1 MKPNKLW
8 GGGTHTKQEMKT
20 ENKVISMKPKTL
32 LKFQIIYIYIY
43 IFCMTCFVFAYKLFS
58 ERDHYQLVCCNKLH
72 AVRFSTFM
80 NLQSC
85 TWENKL
91 CGCLKLLLSN
101 YKPTGPQLASVHF
114 HAIFVHFLY
123 FRENWT
129 WIKLVPSTRQN
140 MWQTH
145 QKTRERE
152 REIGTL

>member
-1 MKPNKLW
+1 MC
-8 GGGTHTKQEMKT
+8 
-20 ENKVISMKPKTL
+20 
-32 LKFQIIYIYIY
+32 IY
-43 IFCMTCFVFAYKLFS
+43 CMTCFVFAYKLFS

-152 REIGTL
+152 RNRYLVSIQIMVIIYWAVSCSITHKIHNSVFELKTCSEVTISVQNF

>member
-1 MKPNKLW
+1 MYILYDMLRFCIQIVFITCPLSTCVYVVINCTLW
-8 GGGTHTKQEMKT
+8 D
-20 ENKVISMKPKTL
+20 L
-32 LKFQIIYIYIY
+32 
-43 IFCMTCFVFAYKLFS
+43 
-58 ERDHYQLVCCNKLH
+58 
-72 AVRFSTFM
+72 TFM

-85 TWENKL
+85 TRENKL
-91 CGCLKLLLSN
+91 CCCLKLLSSN

-152 REIGTL
+152 RKRYLVSIQIMVIIYWAVSCSITHKIHNSVFELKTCSEVTISVQNF